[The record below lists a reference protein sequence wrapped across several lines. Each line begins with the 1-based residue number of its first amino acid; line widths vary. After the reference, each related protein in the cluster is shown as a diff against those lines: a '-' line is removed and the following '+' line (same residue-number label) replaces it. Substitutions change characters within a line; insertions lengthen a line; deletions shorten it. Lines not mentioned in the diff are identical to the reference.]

1 MDIKAG
7 ELPRRIG
14 GWSLGAITVGIVIGS
29 GVFRTPSDIAA
40 LVGSPLN
47 VMLVWLAGGLVT
59 MCLALSLAE
68 LASMFPQSGGLY
80 TYLREAFGN
89 RSAFL
94 FGWTFLLINPA
105 NWAAVSLIFAS
116 YFAIVFPGTAG
127 HAKLIASAAILC
139 VCAVNIVST
148 RLSTRFNWVF
158 TLVKG
163 AALLG
168 LSVGILV
175 VTRDGIPTGSAVQSL
190 SIGHWGVALVAV
202 LWPFEGVAAAAA
214 MAGEVRN
221 PRRNLP
227 LGLIGGTIF
236 VLLVYLLVNAALLS
250 ALSIDAMAK
259 SESVFFDAAT
269 VTMGE
274 LGGLAIALA
283 ALAATFGALTAGATC
298 DPRVLFAMATDKL
311 FFARTGDVHRRFQ
324 TPYIAIIVSGTLA
337 IIYIWVRTFEELA
350 SQFVLGMWVFYAWCV
365 LGLIRLRRK
374 RPELERPY
382 RAPLYPIL
390 PMLFVLASGWL
401 LINSFVEL
409 PVTSMI
415 NVAVI
420 LTGIPVYEL
429 WRWLGGRSRGC
440 ATPSTPESAGP
451 S

>member
-1 MDIKAG
+1 MDIAARQ
-7 ELPRRIG
+7 LPRRIG
-14 GWSLGAITVGIVIGS
+14 GWSLAAITVGIVIGS
-29 GVFRTPSDIAA
+29 GIFRTPSDIAA

-47 VMLVWLAGGLVT
+47 VMLVWLVGGVVT

-80 TYLREAFGN
+80 TYLREAFGD

-116 YFAIVFPGTAG
+116 YFAIVFPTAAG
-127 HAKLIASAAILC
+127 HAKLIASVAVLC
-139 VCAVNIVST
+139 VCTVNIVST
-148 RLSTRFNWVF
+148 RLSSRFNWLF

-175 VTRDGIPTGSAVQSL
+175 ATRQGAPIGSAAPAPLLGS
-190 SIGHWGVALVAV
+190 WGVALVAV

-214 MAGEVRN
+214 MAGEVRD

-259 SESVFFDAAT
+259 SDSVFFDAAI
-269 VTMGE
+269 VAMGDF
-274 LGGLAIALA
+274 GGLAIALA
-283 ALAATFGALTAGATC
+283 ALAATFGALSAGATC
-298 DPRVLFAMATDKL
+298 DPRVLFAMAADRL
-311 FFARTGDVHRRFQ
+311 FFARTGNVHRRFQ
-324 TPYIAIIVSGTLA
+324 TPYVAIIVSGALA

-365 LGLIRLRRK
+365 LGLIRLRRT

-382 RAPLYPIL
+382 RVPLYPIL
-390 PMLFVLASGWL
+390 PILFVAASGWL
-401 LINSFVEL
+401 LINSFAEL
-409 PVTSMI
+409 PITSLI

-420 LTGIPVYEL
+420 LMGIPVYEL
-429 WRWLGGRSRGC
+429 WRSLRADRTMDSSVEPCDRS
-440 ATPSTPESAGP
+440 SN
-451 S
+451 